1 MKNFIST
8 IAIIICFA
16 TVSFAQA
23 EQTIIKSL
31 TVETATAVLDLP
43 GEVNTS
49 LWDKDFIRI
58 TATIKTT
65 NQGEEILKKLILVGR
80 YDILSAEVDG
90 QFIITMPKVAHQV
103 VIKGVELS
111 EVISYEVQLPYG
123 VAAIIKKNGAVV
135 EQAM

>member
-31 TVETATAVLDLP
+31 AVETAVAVLDLP

-90 QFIITMPKVAHQV
+90 QFVITMPKVSHQV
-103 VIKGVELS
+103 VIKGVELT
-111 EVISYEVQLPYG
+111 EVISYEVQLPYH
-123 VAAIIKKNGAVV
+123 VKALVKKGAVVV

>member
-1 MKNFIST
+1 MKNFIAT

-80 YDILSAEVDG
+80 YDIQSAEVDG

>member
-23 EQTIIKSL
+23 EQTILKSL

>member
-1 MKNFIST
+1 MKNFIAT

-111 EVISYEVQLPYG
+111 DVISYEVQLPYG
-123 VAAIIKKNGAVV
+123 VKAFVKKGAVV
-135 EQAM
+135 VEHAM

>member
-23 EQTIIKSL
+23 QQTILKSL
-31 TVETATAVLDLP
+31 TVETATAVLDLA

>member
-31 TVETATAVLDLP
+31 AIETASAVLDLP
-43 GEVNTS
+43 GEVTTS

-58 TATIKTT
+58 TATIKAT
-65 NQGEEILKKLILVGR
+65 NQGEEILKKLIMVGR
-80 YDILSAEVDG
+80 YDIQSAEVDG
-90 QFIITMPKVAHQV
+90 QFVITMSKVAHQV
-103 VIKGVELS
+103 VIRGVDLT
-111 EVISYEVQLPYG
+111 EVISFEVQLPYQVG
-123 VAAIIKKNGAVV
+123 AVVKKNGQVA

>member
-23 EQTIIKSL
+23 EQTILKSL

-80 YDILSAEVDG
+80 YDIQSAEVDG
-90 QFIITMPKVAHQV
+90 QFVITMPKVAHQV
-103 VIKGVELS
+103 IIKGVDLS

-123 VAAIIKKNGAVV
+123 VQAFVKKGAVVV

>member
-1 MKNFIST
+1 MKNFIAT

-80 YDILSAEVDG
+80 YDIQSAEVDG
-90 QFIITMPKVAHQV
+90 QFVITMPKVAHQV
-103 VIKGVELS
+103 IIKGVDLS

>member
-1 MKNFIST
+1 MKNFIAT

-23 EQTIIKSL
+23 EQTILKSL

>member
-1 MKNFIST
+1 MKNFITT

-123 VAAIIKKNGAVV
+123 VKAFVKKGAVVV

>member
-1 MKNFIST
+1 MKNFITT

-80 YDILSAEVDG
+80 YDIQSAEVDG
-90 QFIITMPKVAHQV
+90 QFVITMPKVAHQV
-103 VIKGVELS
+103 IIKGVDLS

-123 VAAIIKKNGAVV
+123 VKAFVKKGAVVV

>member
-1 MKNFIST
+1 MKNFITT

-23 EQTIIKSL
+23 EQTILKSL

-80 YDILSAEVDG
+80 YDIQSAEVDG
-90 QFIITMPKVAHQV
+90 QFIISMPKVEQQV
-103 VIKGVELS
+103 FIRGVELT
-111 EVISYEVQLPYG
+111 EVISYEVQLPYHVG
-123 VAAIIKKNGAVV
+123 AIVKKNGAVV

>member
-1 MKNFIST
+1 MKNFIAT

>member
-1 MKNFIST
+1 MKNFIAT

-23 EQTIIKSL
+23 EQTILKSL

-80 YDILSAEVDG
+80 YDIQSAEVDG